1 MGTSDFFYISSY
13 ISHKFKCMCIPYSN
27 INKVCEVSR
36 GSFYIFNDITEHA
49 EENQNAARRRDF
61 DDQSKFKVNGR
72 IIP

>member
-1 MGTSDFFYISSY
+1 
-13 ISHKFKCMCIPYSN
+13 MCIPYSN